1 MQMERCHE
9 QCRYQRVRFEGSFQW
24 QRQQLLSAQRAG
36 VVFPEHR
43 RAWRSQQSKLLGVTP
58 CSWKATSMNTACSDP
73 TLDCGLANGHFRLTT
88 NGRASGS
95 GPFISR
101 QGRNAPGSTAA
112 PADPASPST
121 APQPAYSLGALY
133 VDLDYCDDDK
143 WRSLPSTM
151 G

>member
-1 MQMERCHE
+1 M
-9 QCRYQRVRFEGSFQW
+9 S
-24 QRQQLLSAQRAG
+24 
-36 VVFPEHR
+36 
-43 RAWRSQQSKLLGVTP
+43 
-58 CSWKATSMNTACSDP
+58 TACSDP

-95 GPFISR
+95 GLFISR

-121 APQPAYSLGALY
+121 APQPAYSLGTLY